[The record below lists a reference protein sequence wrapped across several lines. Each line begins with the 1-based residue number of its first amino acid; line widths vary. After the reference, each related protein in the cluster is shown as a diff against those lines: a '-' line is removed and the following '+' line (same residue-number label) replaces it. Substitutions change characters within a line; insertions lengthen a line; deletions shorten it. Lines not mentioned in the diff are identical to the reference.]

1 MICDY
6 ESVERPKF
14 RRDTVF
20 MIERITLSP
29 SLLKRRLARQC
40 PVVSFGDSKS

>member
-29 SLLKRRLARQC
+29 SLLKRRLA
-40 PVVSFGDSKS
+40 V

>member
-29 SLLKRRLARQC
+29 LLKRRLARQC